1 MLEQLRAAIKE
12 DNVIQLNS
20 LLAQL
25 KLQLDN
31 VQIKAHGHPSIYY
44 DFFSTLIKD
53 TEQQQNHQ
61 ALSTLM
67 QFMLLNHV
75 TLNVNIDNFLKKHP
89 LFIKNPDFKN
99 TIFEG
104 VFKNIIHDMDETAL
118 IKFFCFSG
126 FNAHFFCKF
135 ASVANYHQLLAKVRT
150 FGPEKAA
157 FLKRIPEKAAFLK
170 RLLEYTVKYGDVQH
184 LDLIVKEVA
193 PENLIAVMI
202 PEGYSAS
209 NYLAVL
215 LNKGH
220 IAIVKKYLATA
231 LSLKAENEIFY
242 ESFVEACLRAAAW
255 EVSVELLN
263 YMVDSVG
270 LQFLYRI
277 IEENKRYLAKEEC
290 IKDPRRLVDGSKSF
304 LMFYNELLKIIG
316 LGNQSLFFSCLAH
329 LFAESLSVSNFRD
342 DWMANTFIMAYE
354 DILPEVLQASEAGK
368 IADPSAI
375 YLLAQ
380 NKNIKALRLC
390 IDALLKY
397 AKTPQQINTILSKL
411 FLEAAAN
418 SAVSC
423 MELLVKDADQ
433 SRLTQYFSIENNQ
446 GLTAFFSLSKK
457 PELCQHYMAR
467 ARELFAVPSSQYSH
481 ILQDVLKGSI
491 EHRQY
496 AFFDE
501 LITLAA
507 EQELVA
513 SPALIGQ
520 ILNLAIKTAANP
532 LLKKKNM
539 HLLPYLFQLLGLY
552 REKNSDLHFEHFKS
566 AIAALGY
573 YEDGD
578 PLLATI
584 LEAAK
589 RTDDIKAGAY
599 ASIVVELFKDAVLN
613 DKQKSVALFLQ
624 DVSGDS
630 LVVLLTEA
638 NSLYQKSYLFS
649 DLMKVLLEKTF
660 FDAAQR
666 LKAHHSEQSQALALL
681 LLLRAIKQGSLE
693 AVSKLLP
700 LVDRLKFAEHLFQN
714 RSESF
719 FYYRNEILSNMA
731 KDFDLILRIYQFLQ
745 PLHSSQPI
753 LYYSF
758 VEQLF
763 NKSIDDKNIPV
774 LLYILE
780 NTQLDVLAKLI
791 LFKKQ
796 YQERNLTAL
805 LKLNDTAITQALVK
819 VSENIKKT
827 KPEDYAFFEQELFI
841 FSAQTGNLV
850 LFNSLTEAANAEEL
864 IRKLTLKFDY
874 NTTIIDTAGQHK
886 QTDMLNRLFELVEN
900 FQTSHRYVY
909 LAVAHNLIIN
919 AALCT
924 DLKLMDLILKS
935 CAEQELMQL
944 FFVPRF
950 RGSDSYIT
958 KMIKATQINAI
969 EIILKALAP
978 LAKTQPAYYLD
989 ILRLMLYEAAKFSDL
1004 KIISRILDAA
1014 GKENWLSLFKI
1025 DTTVFYNGAHEC
1037 IFSRAMLNKD
1047 DVIFKYLFSCVA
1059 QIKERDPELYSMGYL
1074 FKCAQDLKKFTV
1086 NDLALFID
1094 KHSSSELINMCEG
1107 WNIRGCETLISAIR
1121 FNKNFEVQGF
1131 LFNWLKNH
1139 EKNNQARYLKILA
1152 IGFKVALACTSDR
1165 YNNSQAETTKYFLE
1179 CILEEV
1185 GAHRLQD
1192 FLNITLNEGFNGR
1205 VLLRDSISGYDS
1217 LLPSVIVQELNKSP
1231 GREADRIST
1240 SVQKEF
1246 FAALSQPSHTIV
1258 NMLKLASEDHLVE
1271 YFSSD
1276 KLSGPYKTTIWN
1288 CVFSNSDGEVF
1299 EAVFS
1304 SCQRLKLLKPALFVS
1319 SMSQAFADACE
1330 VAPLATVQRIY
1341 AELPLKKQILALDQA
1356 TSNCHQILAAG
1367 LKNKNKTIFPYLISL
1382 LEPVKK
1388 SQPNIYI
1395 QIIKKNL
1402 QDCMGELSDL
1412 TIILNTIP
1420 ISLLTQVL
1428 LSDQQHNASIFH
1440 HYNISQQG
1448 FELIL
1453 SHLETQLN
1461 NPEHYPDYIKSLAF
1475 AYHATLNAT
1484 LYKSEM
1490 NILNVRILNK
1500 VTDSALLSL
1509 LTTYCGYGLIID
1521 SIIDNE
1527 SLWALNHII
1536 TALPSLRLIQPTAY
1550 LDFMAKLLPGLL
1562 NKKGLYEIAQKLFEA
1577 LTEAELLKVLNF
1589 NGRHGQNL
1597 IEASLWG
1604 DDSGLVCKL
1613 LSVQVRRIRSFDS
1626 QSYQQLNVSM
1636 LLSLIASR
1644 QESAVQALL
1653 EYLGAEEFS
1662 QLLAVSYQGENA
1674 FSSLIPNN
1682 LFMEDDKFVPVK
1694 LAYIILQAA
1703 KLLKCSSPI
1712 AYQNAV
1718 RDALILSAER
1728 GLEKSVKLF
1737 LTLLPE
1743 QQWAEFSLL
1752 ENKAGMNLIT
1762 AAISSGDRAVVEFV
1776 LGIFSVEDLK
1786 KVLAHRDSAGRNLIL
1801 VAAAYGFFELIPW
1814 LRSQGLDILAT
1825 DLFKQS
1831 IFDYAVDLGNLAA
1844 ISVFREFSLTAS
1856 LIDKAGY
1863 KGRTPLMTAIKV
1875 GRLKTAAVLIQL
1887 GADLKLTDQQN
1898 YSALTWAVSSRQLT
1912 VIHNLIQA
1920 GAKVEPK
1927 SLEVARLID
1936 DADILAALK
1945 IGVSYVRVQ
1954 QSVNQLQPSLLRPS
1968 LPHAAVKLS
1977 RNYLT
1982 LFPAT
1987 KLKNKTYSTTA
1998 DLQTQSEALLSL
2010 PGYELTAMKEKY
2022 KDLSR
2027 YLAIP
2032 DVLYRERV
2040 VQCVDDPKNL
2050 KITLY
2055 TGFTQQVL
2063 LLRLVMQAMYKL
2075 EAEQSGD
2082 IGIIQ
2087 RNMLNE
2093 YWPSRA
2099 PDIDKYKHQHQSEFI
2114 SHPRSDISHWDWFNA
2129 SLFGNATNDGSSSIF
2144 YFLNNYNARTQDLKG
2159 HLEGLFKALGLS
2171 PELLKIKAFINT
2183 FLDYAEKLKTPVGG
2197 LQVVELPIAVVD
2209 QVCRFDGEINTLY
2222 PKVSEYILKAR
2233 KTPKAM
2239 PDFPWVEIVMMPDF
2253 LFNHTNGIQSRV
2265 YHSMARLHPKTFYE
2279 FQAWMKK
2286 GLKELLIHQPS
2297 AEVDNKNSEQTR
2309 VLPRLKAS
2317 L

>member
-1 MLEQLRAAIKE
+1 L
-12 DNVIQLNS
+12 
-20 LLAQL
+20 
-25 KLQLDN
+25 
-31 VQIKAHGHPSIYY
+31 VQ
-44 DFFSTLIKD
+44 
-53 TEQQQNHQ
+53 N
-61 ALSTLM
+61 
-67 QFMLLNHV
+67 N
-75 TLNVNIDNFLKKHP
+75 NI
-89 LFIKNPDFKN
+89 
-99 TIFEG
+99 
-104 VFKNIIHDMDETAL
+104 
-118 IKFFCFSG
+118 
-126 FNAHFFCKF
+126 
-135 ASVANYHQLLAKVRT
+135 
-150 FGPEKAA
+150 
-157 FLKRIPEKAAFLK
+157 
-170 RLLEYTVKYGDVQH
+170 
-184 LDLIVKEVA
+184 
-193 PENLIAVMI
+193 
-202 PEGYSAS
+202 
-209 NYLAVL
+209 
-215 LNKGH
+215 
-220 IAIVKKYLATA
+220 
-231 LSLKAENEIFY
+231 
-242 ESFVEACLRAAAW
+242 
-255 EVSVELLN
+255 
-263 YMVDSVG
+263 
-270 LQFLYRI
+270 
-277 IEENKRYLAKEEC
+277 
-290 IKDPRRLVDGSKSF
+290 
-304 LMFYNELLKIIG
+304 
-316 LGNQSLFFSCLAH
+316 
-329 LFAESLSVSNFRD
+329 
-342 DWMANTFIMAYE
+342 
-354 DILPEVLQASEAGK
+354 EVLK
-368 IADPSAI
+368 T
-375 YLLAQ
+375 
-380 NKNIKALRLC
+380 C

-397 AKTPQQINTILSKL
+397 AKTPQELNIILSKL

-418 SAVSC
+418 ATASS
-423 MELLVKDADQ
+423 MELLVKDADNG
-433 SRLTQYFSIENNQ
+433 RLSQYFSIENNR

-457 PELCQHYMAR
+457 PELCQRYMAM
-467 ARELFAVPSSQYSH
+467 ARELFAVQSSQYSH

-501 LITLAA
+501 LVTLAA
-507 EQELVA
+507 EQELAA
-513 SPALIGQ
+513 SPAHIGQ
-520 ILNLAIKTAANP
+520 ILNLAITTVANP
-532 LLKKKNM
+532 LLKKKNI
-539 HLLPYLFQLLGLY
+539 HLLPYLFQLLGLC
-552 REKNSDLHFEHFKS
+552 REKNPQLYVDRLKNAVLSREH
-566 AIAALGY
+566 Y
-573 YEDGD
+573 NDGD

-584 LEAAK
+584 LEAVKQA
-589 RTDDIKAGAY
+589 DDIKPGAY
-599 ASIVVELFKDAVLN
+599 ASMVVKPFKDAVLN
-613 DKQKSVALFLQ
+613 ERQKSVALFLQ
-624 DVSGDS
+624 DVSSDS
-630 LVVLLTEA
+630 LVALLTEA
-638 NSLYQKSYLFS
+638 NLLNHKHGFS
-649 DLMKVLLEKTF
+649 DPMHTLLDQAF
-660 FDAAQR
+660 LDAAGR
-666 LKAHHSEQSQALALL
+666 LKDHHSEQCGALARPQ
-681 LLLRAIKQGSLE
+681 LLRAIQQGSSG
-693 AVSKLLP
+693 AVRSLLP
-700 LVDRLKFAEHLFQN
+700 LVDKLRFAEDLQQELSN
-714 RSESF
+714 S
-719 FYYRNEILSNMA
+719 FYYSNENWSIVA
-731 KDFDLILRIYQFLQ
+731 KDPELVCVIYQFLQ
-745 PLHSSQPI
+745 PLQISQPS
-753 LYYSF
+753 LYYNF
-758 VEQLF
+758 VEKLL
-763 NKSIDDKNIPV
+763 NKSIDKNSSS
-774 LLYILE
+774 LLVSILA
-780 NTQLDVLAKLI
+780 NTPHDVLTKILLSKKPYQDRKL
-791 LFKKQ
+791 
-796 YQERNLTAL
+796 TDL
-805 LKLNDTAITQALVK
+805 LRLNDTAITQALVK
-819 VSENIKKT
+819 VSEHIKKT
-827 KPEDYAFFEQELFI
+827 KPADYALIEQELFI

-850 LFNSLTEAANAEEL
+850 LFNSLIETASTEEL
-864 IRKLTLKFDY
+864 ICKLTLKLDY
-874 NTTIIDTAGQHK
+874 NSTTIIDEAGKEK
-886 QTDMLNRLFELVEN
+886 QVAILNRVFELAKK
-900 FQTSHRYVY
+900 FQDSPRYVY
-909 LAVAHNLIIN
+909 LAVAHKLIIN
-919 AALCT
+919 AALCG
-924 DLKLMDLILKS
+924 DFELINLIVDS
-935 CAEQELMQL
+935 CSKQELVQL
-944 FFVPRF
+944 FSVPRF
-950 RGSDSYIT
+950 SFDSCLKNI
-958 KMIKATQINAI
+958 IKDHQIEAI
-969 EIILKALAP
+969 AFILKAITP
-978 LAKTQPAYYLD
+978 LAKIQPADYLN
-989 ILRLMLYEAAKFSDL
+989 ILRQMLHEAAEFSNL
-1004 KIISRILDAA
+1004 TLVSSILDAA
-1014 GKENWLSLFKI
+1014 GEENWLALFKVDRSI
-1025 DTTVFYNGAHEC
+1025 TYSDGHDS
-1037 IFSRAMLNKD
+1037 IFSRAILNKD
-1047 DVIFKYLFSCVA
+1047 ALVLKKIFDCVSLLKDK
-1059 QIKERDPELYSMGYL
+1059 QPKQLEEQKRDLYSMGYL
-1074 FKCAQDLKKFTV
+1074 FQSAQDLKKFTV
-1086 NDLALFID
+1086 SDLALFIA
-1094 KHSSSELINMCEG
+1094 KHSSPELINMCEG
-1107 WNIRGCETLISAIR
+1107 WNNIRGCETLISALR
-1121 FNKNFEVQGF
+1121 FNQNYEVQEF
-1131 LFNWLKNH
+1131 LFNWLRIH
-1139 EKNNQARYLKILA
+1139 EKNNQARHLKILA
-1152 IGFKVALACTSDR
+1152 LGFKVAYLSDG
-1165 YNNSQAETTKYFLE
+1165 YNKSQAVGAKYFLE
-1179 CILEEV
+1179 RILQEV
-1185 GAHRLQD
+1185 GIDRLKN
-1192 FLNITLNEGFNGR
+1192 FLNTAVNERRLLKDFIFNGD
-1205 VLLRDSISGYDS
+1205 VTI
-1217 LLPSVIVQELNKSP
+1217 LPSEMVQGLNKPSDS
-1231 GREADRIST
+1231 ETDRILT
-1240 SVQKEF
+1240 PVHKEF
-1246 FAALSQPSHTIV
+1246 SAALSQPSSTLV
-1258 NMLKLASEDHLVE
+1258 NMLKLASDEHLVE

-1276 KLSGPYKTTIWN
+1276 KLSGPYKTKIWN
-1288 CVFSNSDGEVF
+1288 SVFSNSDGEVF
-1299 EAVFS
+1299 EAIFS
-1304 SCQRLKLLKPALFVS
+1304 ACQRLKSVNEALFVS
-1319 SMSQAFADACE
+1319 SISQAFADACE
-1330 VAPLATVQRIY
+1330 VAPLVTVQRIY
-1341 AELPLKKQILALDQA
+1341 AELPLKKQIIALGQETA
-1356 TSNCHQILAAG
+1356 NHHQILVAG
-1367 LKNKNKTIFPYLISL
+1367 LENKNKGIFAYLISL

-1388 SQPNIYI
+1388 SQPNRYI
-1395 QIIKKNL
+1395 QIIRKNL
-1402 QDCMGELSDL
+1402 EDCTSESDVLSS
-1412 TIILNTIP
+1412 ILNIIP
-1420 ISLLTQVL
+1420 ASLLTQAL
-1428 LSDQQHNASIFH
+1428 LSNQDDSGSIFH
-1440 HYNISQQG
+1440 HYNICQEG

-1453 SHLETQLN
+1453 NHLETQLN
-1461 NPEHYPDYIKSLAF
+1461 NPQYYRDYIKSLAF
-1475 AYHATLNAT
+1475 ACHATLNNPEMNVLNT
-1484 LYKSEM
+1484 RILTHVPKSE
-1490 NILNVRILNK
+1490 
-1500 VTDSALLSL
+1500 LLSL
-1509 LTTYCGYGLIID
+1509 LTTYCRYGLIID

-1825 DLFKQS
+1825 DLFNQS